1 MLQVGELD
9 LVSLEAAETGQLS
22 DTTMTGELQ

>member
-9 LVSLEAAETGQLS
+9 LVSLEAAETVQLS
-22 DTTMTGELQ
+22 DTTTTGELQ